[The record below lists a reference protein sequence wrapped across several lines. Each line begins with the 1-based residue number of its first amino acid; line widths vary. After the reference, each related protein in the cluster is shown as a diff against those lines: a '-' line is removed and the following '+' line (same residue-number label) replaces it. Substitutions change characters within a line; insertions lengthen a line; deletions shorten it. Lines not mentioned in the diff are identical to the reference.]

1 MTRHQESLRR
11 LRHDHRFH
19 TPSGRA
25 RRRTLQVVILS
36 ALMMVGEIVA
46 GAWTGSMALL
56 ADGWHMATHVA
67 AFGIT
72 LFAYSF
78 AERHADDP
86 RFSFGTGK
94 VGVLG
99 GFASAVALA
108 AAALMMAVESILRL
122 VEPVP
127 IHTGEALVV
136 AALGLVVN
144 LVAGWMLHTAGGH
157 AGHDHATD
165 HDQDQ
170 DHHRDR
176 DRYRDRDRNSHP
188 EHEHECEHEHAHA
201 HEHEHGIDYD
211 YDHDYDTDP
220 DSDPVHG
227 HGHGHGHDHN
237 LRAATLHVAADAL
250 TSLLAIAALLLAR
263 GQGCLWLDAAMGL
276 VGAGLILHW
285 SRGLL
290 RETGEILL
298 DGGVPARRHEEI
310 RARVEADGDSRLAD
324 MHVWWLGPGRLSA
337 VLSVV
342 ADQARP
348 PEDYKRRLA
357 GLPDLVHVVV
367 EVNACRDGD
376 CHP

>member
-1 MTRHQESLRR
+1 MTRHAHSLQR
-11 LRHDHRFH
+11 LQHAHRFH
-19 TPSGRA
+19 SHADRA
-25 RRRTLQVVILS
+25 RRRTGQVVVLS
-36 ALMMVGEIVA
+36 ALMMLGEIAA

-108 AAALMMAVESILRL
+108 AAALLMAVESILRL
-122 VEPVP
+122 LDPLP
-127 IHTGEALVV
+127 IQTGEALVV
-136 AALGLVVN
+136 ATLGLVVN

-157 AGHDHATD
+157 AHHEHLTD
-165 HDQDQ
+165 HDQDC
-170 DHHRDR
+170 HRDR
-176 DRYRDRDRNSHP
+176 DRISHP
-188 EHEHECEHEHAHA
+188 EHEHEH
-201 HEHEHGIDYD
+201 
-211 YDHDYDTDP
+211 
-220 DSDPVHG
+220 VHG
-227 HGHGHGHDHN
+227 HGHDYDYDYDCDPDSDSDSDGDRMHGHGYGHDHN

-250 TSLLAIAALLLAR
+250 TSMLAIAALLLAR
-263 GQGCLWLDAAMGL
+263 GRGWVWLDPMMGL

-298 DGGVPARRHEEI
+298 DGGVPATLRDEVTN
-310 RARVEADGDSRLAD
+310 RVEADGDARLAD
-324 MHVWWLGPGRLSA
+324 LHLWRVGPGRLSA

-342 ADQARP
+342 ADRP
-348 PEDYKRRLA
+348 LPPAEYKRRLA
-357 GLPDLVHVVV
+357 GLPGLAHVVV
-367 EVNACRDGD
+367 EVNACAHGD
-376 CHP
+376 CRE

>member
-1 MTRHQESLRR
+1 MDRHAHSLLR
-11 LRHDHRFH
+11 LRHAHRFQG
-19 TPSGRA
+19 PAGRA

-36 ALMMVGEIVA
+36 AVMMAGEIAA
-46 GAWTGSMALL
+46 GIWTGSMALL

-108 AAALMMAVESILRL
+108 AAALMMAVESVLRL
-122 VEPVP
+122 VDPVP
-127 IHTGEALVV
+127 IQTGEALVV
-136 AALGLVVN
+136 AGLGLVVN
-144 LVAGWMLHTAGGH
+144 LVAGWMLHTARDSH
-157 AGHDHATD
+157 HHDHD
-165 HDQDQ
+165 HN
-170 DHHRDR
+170 H
-176 DRYRDRDRNSHP
+176 
-188 EHEHECEHEHAHA
+188 
-201 HEHEHGIDYD
+201 
-211 YDHDYDTDP
+211 
-220 DSDPVHG
+220 DSDSEQVHG
-227 HGHGHGHDHN
+227 HGHGHGQDHN

-263 GQGCLWLDAAMGL
+263 GKGWLWLDPAMGL

-298 DGGVPARRHEEI
+298 DGGVPARRSDEI
-310 RARVEADGDSRLAD
+310 RHLVEGDGDTRLAD
-324 MHVWWLGPGRLSA
+324 LHVWWLGPGRLSA

-342 ADQARP
+342 ADCPLP
-348 PEDYKRRLA
+348 PDDYKRRLA

-367 EVNACRDGD
+367 EVNACQDND
-376 CHP
+376 CPSV